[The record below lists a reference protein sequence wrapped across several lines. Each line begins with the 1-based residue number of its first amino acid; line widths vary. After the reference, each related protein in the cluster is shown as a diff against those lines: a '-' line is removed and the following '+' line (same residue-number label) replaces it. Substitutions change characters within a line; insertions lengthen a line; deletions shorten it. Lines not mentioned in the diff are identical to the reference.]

1 MDNIR
6 IGISRFMVPVP
17 GFIWKG
23 QLPSKA
29 RQLTAST
36 RFMSPEHRFVRR
48 YAAEGLART
57 GRPLPPESIA
67 EGTGLPLERVTAL
80 LDDLQQHLTF
90 LFRNEE
96 GAVTWA
102 YPLTVDQTPHH
113 VSLSTG
119 ESMYA
124 P

>member
-6 IGISRFMVPVP
+6 AGFWRFMVPVP
-17 GFIWKG
+17 RFIWKR
-23 QLPSKA
+23 QLPSKE
-29 RQLTAST
+29 RQLTAGTS
-36 RFMSPEHRFVRR
+36 FMSPEHRSVRR
-48 YAAEGLART
+48 YAVEGLART
-57 GRPLPPESIA
+57 GRPLPAESIA
-67 EGTGLPLERVTAL
+67 HGTGLSLERVTAI

-102 YPLTVDQTPHH
+102 YPVTVDPTPHH
-113 VSLSTG
+113 VSLTTG